1 VPRINSA
8 LIRRINTARVF
19 HALRQHPGSSQRSL
33 CMLTHLDASTVSS
46 IIARLEAGRIVR
58 RVGDRRS
65 GQAGRPEGVLQIDRD
80 GGVLVGAAIER
91 ECIRLIA
98 CGLDGERRAALT
110 VEPGA
115 TMEAALAH
123 LQRGARALLD
133 TLGVDFGQVRGIG
146 VGQHGLI
153 DRDGHLVLAP
163 RLGWRDVP
171 LGTLLRGLFPVPV
184 YLENDTKAAALA
196 EHLFGACRDVG
207 DFVLVHGGSGIGG
220 ALYLQG
226 TLYHGTGLAGELGHM
241 KMVPGGRPCG
251 CGGHGCLEAYISDQ
265 AIRTCLAENGCE
277 LPDTVAVAQAAVS
290 DPAVRM
296 VAAAAGRMLGVAIA
310 NLTNLLNPRRIVL
323 AGTLAE
329 LSAYLLPA
337 VRAALAEN
345 ALVAIGEDVTILV
358 SELGG
363 NAVELGGVG
372 LAMEGFLPLPSRLGV
387 ARSA

>member
-277 LPDTVAVAQAAVS
+277 LPDTVAVAQAAAS

>member
-19 HALRQHPGSSQRSL
+19 HALRQHPGASQRSL

-46 IIARLEAGRIVR
+46 IVTRLEAEGIVR

-80 GGVLVGAAIER
+80 GGVLIGAAIER

-98 CGLDGERRAALT
+98 CGLDGERRGALT
-110 VEPGA
+110 VEPGV
-115 TMEAALAH
+115 TMEGALAH
-123 LQRGARALLD
+123 LQRGARALMD
-133 TLGVDFGQVRGIG
+133 SLGVDFSQVRGIG

-220 ALYLQG
+220 ALYLEG
-226 TLYHGTGLAGELGHM
+226 ALYHGTGLAGELGHM

-265 AIRTCLAENGCE
+265 AIRAQLAGSGCV
-277 LPDTVAVAQAAVS
+277 LPDTKAVAQAAATDSAARSV
-290 DPAVRM
+290 
-296 VAAAAGRMLGVAIA
+296 VAAAGSMLGVAIA

-329 LSAYLLPA
+329 LSTYMLPA

-345 ALVAIGEDVTILV
+345 ALVAMGEDVAILV

-387 ARSA
+387 SRSA

>member
-33 CMLTHLDASTVSS
+33 CLLTHMDASTVSS
-46 IIARLEAGRIVR
+46 IIARLEAERIVR

-65 GQAGRPEGVLQIDRD
+65 GQAGRPEGMLQIDRD
-80 GGVLVGAAIER
+80 GGVLLGAAIER

-98 CGLDGERRAALT
+98 CGLDGERRGALT

-115 TMEAALAH
+115 TMEAALAQ
-123 LQRGARALLD
+123 LQRGVRALID
-133 TLGVDFGQVRGIG
+133 DLGADFSQVRGIG

-153 DRDGHLVLAP
+153 DREGHLVLAP

-226 TLYHGTGLAGELGHM
+226 ALYHGTGLAGELGHM
-241 KMVPGGRPCG
+241 KMVPGGRACG
-251 CGGHGCLEAYISDQ
+251 CGGFGCLEAYISDQ
-265 AIRTCLAENGCE
+265 AIRACLAESGCI
-277 LPDTVAVAQAAVS
+277 LSDAAPIVQAAA
-290 DPAVRM
+290 DPVARAV
-296 VAAAAGRMLGVAIA
+296 VAGAGQMLGVAIA

-329 LSAYLLPA
+329 LSPYLLPA
-337 VRAALAEN
+337 VRAALAAN
-345 ALVAIGEDVTILV
+345 ALVAMGEDVTILV
-358 SELGG
+358 SELGA

>member
-1 VPRINSA
+1 MPRINSA

-19 HALRQHPGSSQRSL
+19 HALRQHPGASQRSL

-46 IIARLEAGRIVR
+46 IVTRLEAEGIVR

-80 GGVLVGAAIER
+80 GGVLIGAAIER

-98 CGLDGERRAALT
+98 CGLDGERRGALT
-110 VEPGA
+110 VEPGV
-115 TMEAALAH
+115 TMEGALAH
-123 LQRGARALLD
+123 LQRGARALMD
-133 TLGVDFGQVRGIG
+133 SLGVDFSQVRGIG

-220 ALYLQG
+220 ALYLEG
-226 TLYHGTGLAGELGHM
+226 ALYHGTGLAGELGHM

-265 AIRTCLAENGCE
+265 AIRAQLAGSGCV
-277 LPDTVAVAQAAVS
+277 LPDTKAVAQAAATDSAARSV
-290 DPAVRM
+290 
-296 VAAAAGRMLGVAIA
+296 VAAAGSMLGVAIA

-329 LSAYLLPA
+329 LSTYMLPA

-345 ALVAIGEDVTILV
+345 ALVAMGEDVAILV

-387 ARSA
+387 SRSA